1 MKRMIAWIL
10 VLTLLLSGCGGKK
23 TYVDDNVANTAPEVM
38 AEENTEAAEELQETV
53 EETQEETTV
62 PTEPEVFRN
71 PLNGEILDAP
81 FTGRIFANTV
91 SNLHENMP
99 HVGVN
104 HADVIMEMYVNMSNV
119 VRCLALFS
127 DIEKVDA
134 IGSTRST
141 RPIFNDIAQHY
152 DLILTHA
159 GGSDTA
165 LRDAANRGI
174 VNYNID
180 SWVVAKEGTSYRD
193 TVYKRSYE
201 NSLFGVGPGI
211 KAYAEAQG
219 VPMELEKDYGFRF
232 TENGTPADGE
242 AADRIALTMV
252 YGQAKKD
259 TVMVYNAEL
268 GKYVWNQYGK
278 EMRDQITD
286 ELEAFSNVIIMQ
298 TMITHNGI
306 YHSADFVSGGTGY
319 YANGGKL
326 IPIVWACD
334 DEDSAFR
341 FMTNDAEPLQ
351 MGVGNTYIAIVTPES
366 PVTWEAVEPEQ
377 PVPAEETVAYAEATA
392 AEEPVSETAA
402 E

>member
-1 MKRMIAWIL
+1 MKRIILWIL
-10 VLTLLLSGCGGKK
+10 VLIMLLSGCAGKK
-23 TYVDDNVANTAPEVM
+23 TYVDDNVANTAPDAVV
-38 AEENTEAAEELQETV
+38 EETAAAAEEQQEAV

-62 PTEPEVFRN
+62 PTEPVILRN
-71 PLNGEILDAP
+71 PLNGEILDEP
-81 FTGRIFANTV
+81 FTGRLYANTV
-91 SNLHENMP
+91 SNMKENMP

-104 HADVIMEMYVNMSNV
+104 HADVVMEMYVNMNNV

-165 LRDAANRGI
+165 LQDAHLRGI
-174 VNYNID
+174 DNFNID
-180 SWVVAKEGTSYRD
+180 SWEVAKTGASYRD
-193 TVYKRSYE
+193 TLYKRSYE
-201 NSLFGVGPGI
+201 NSLFGYGPGI
-211 KAYAEAQG
+211 KAHAEAAG
-219 VPMELEKDYGFRF
+219 VAMELERDYGFRF
-232 TENGTPADGE
+232 TENGTPEAGE
-242 AADRIALTMV
+242 GADRIAWTMV

-259 TVMVYNAEL
+259 TEMVYNAEL
-268 GKYVWNQYGK
+268 DKYVWVQYGQ

-286 ELEAFSNVIIMQ
+286 ELEGFTNVIIMQ
-298 TMITHNGI
+298 ATISNNGL
-306 YHSADFVSGGTGY
+306 YHAADFVAGGTGY

-334 DEDSAFR
+334 DEESAFR
-341 FMTNDAEPLQ
+341 FMTNDAEDLL

-366 PVTWEAVEPEQ
+366 PIVWETVEP
-377 PVPAEETVAYAEATA
+377 PVQETAAEETVA
-392 AEEPVSETAA
+392 ETAA